1 MSDEILRVL
10 TIRFT
15 NGNIQKYEFSAQA
28 EESSVAGRIKE
39 ALSENNLIIELDDK
53 TVIIPY
59 QNIEVIELSPSP
71 SKLPVTAIKNARQ
84 VE

>member
-15 NGNIQKYEFSAQA
+15 SGSIQKYEFSAQA
-28 EESSVAGRIKE
+28 EEFSVAGRMKE

-53 TVIIPY
+53 TVVIPY
-59 QNIEVIELSPSP
+59 QNIETIEISPSP
-71 SKLPVTAIKNARQ
+71 SKLPVTALKNARQ
-84 VE
+84 VG